1 MSWKQKASEA
11 IQKAS
16 TWLITNPRGEEVLE
30 GTLGGLVAGG
40 TLLGTDQSG
49 ERTALQTAAAVG
61 GGIGL
66 GMAGR
71 RIGWGLGNKIAG
83 DPLANQQGLLAS
95 FGRMMGSESTVEGLG
110 EQGKMA
116 AQAMRDSLRQT
127 QNYNLS
133 LEAMDAISNQHKRSE
148 FINKYSFQPEDV
160 ETYITVSDEVGRMAV
175 NNMNKNFGEM
185 AKVFNKAKVDP
196 TLEAGQSEML
206 GELSGYMEGLAKEDA
221 TQEIT
226 GAHVGKA
233 LGRFIGDELGVIGG
247 VTAGGVVA
255 NQLGFKTDKD
265 RRIDKLQE
273 LLSQH
278 GIKY

>member
-1 MSWKQKASEA
+1 MSWKKKASEA
-11 IQKAS
+11 VQKAS
-16 TWLITNPRGEEVLE
+16 TWLITNPTGEEVLE

-71 RIGWGLGNKIAG
+71 RIGWSLGNKIAG

-110 EQGKMA
+110 EQGKIA

-133 LEAMDAISNQHKRSE
+133 LEAMDAIRNQHKRSE
-148 FINKYSFQPEDV
+148 FINKYNFQPEDV

-185 AKVFNKAKVDP
+185 AEVFNKAKVDP

-206 GELSGYMEGLAKEDA
+206 GELSGYMESLAKEDA

-247 VTAGGVVA
+247 VTAGGVAA